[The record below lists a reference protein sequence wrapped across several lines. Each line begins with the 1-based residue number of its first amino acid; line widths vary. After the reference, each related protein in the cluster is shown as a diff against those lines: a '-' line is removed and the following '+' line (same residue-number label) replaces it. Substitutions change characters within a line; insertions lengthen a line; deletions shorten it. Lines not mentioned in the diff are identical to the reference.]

1 MKKTFVMA
9 AVTAV
14 LGAVVLAGPALA
26 QNRTNTVTQSTAE
39 SVFYG
44 FVPTAGNIQT
54 FTQNA
59 NAVTCVGPATALNCS
74 STDYVKNTHM
84 PGSYTD
90 RPDSGGNSLRTVA
103 AVVSAVPDFGCGVW
117 NNILGGP
124 VALNSGSEC
133 DESAL
138 NLHDRVN
145 SNFDGTT
152 TVGAGDAVNSGLG
165 QNTAPSAINQCGGN
179 AASGQNCGTLV
190 GNMVSNVTI
199 AHEVGEDG
207 MPSGSITFSRTQ
219 AGLVSFSQ
227 DINQVVAGLYTFSEV
242 DTTTASFQAI
252 VPVAPVVAG
261 GLCNE
266 PATPSIVCND
276 NVGRTSGGTAAVSAA
291 VAAGLPIT
299 ATLDLVQEAMG
310 GEPGHIG
317 QDTIG
322 YTVNF
327 PGNGEYPNAG
337 AFFTPG
343 LNVADWANTPA
354 VDTSGFPN

>member
-9 AVTAV
+9 AVTAAFGVAV
-14 LGAVVLAGPALA
+14 LVSPALA
-26 QNRTNTVTQSTAE
+26 QNRANIVTQSTAE

-59 NAVTCVGPATALNCS
+59 NAVACVGPATALVCS
-74 STDYVKNTHM
+74 STNYAKNTHM

-90 RPDSGGNSLRTVA
+90 RPDSGGNSLRTVNN
-103 AVVSAVPDFGCGVW
+103 VVSAVPDFGCGVW
-117 NNILGGP
+117 NNVGAGP
-124 VALNSGSEC
+124 VSLNSGSEC
-133 DESAL
+133 DESTL

-152 TVGAGDAVNSGLG
+152 TIGAGDAVNSGLG
-165 QNTAPSAINQCGGN
+165 QNTAPTGQNQCGGN
-179 AASGQNCGTLV
+179 VASGQNCGTLV

-199 AHEVGEDG
+199 AQEVGEDG

-219 AGLVSFSQ
+219 SGSVAFDQ
-227 DINQVVAGLYTFSEV
+227 QINQIVAGLYTFSEN
-242 DTTTASFQAI
+242 DTAGEFQALI
-252 VPVAPVVAG
+252 PGAPIVAG

-266 PATPSIVCND
+266 PPTPSITCND
-276 NVGRTSGGTAAVSAA
+276 NTGRTSGGTATMGSYVGT
-291 VAAGLPIT
+291 GLPIT
-299 ATLDLVQEAMG
+299 GTLSLVQNAMG
-310 GEPGHIG
+310 GEPGAVG
-317 QDTIG
+317 TDNIG
-322 YTVNF
+322 YTVAF

-337 AFFTPG
+337 TFFTPG
-343 LNVADWANTPA
+343 LNVADWTNTPA